1 MSNAVGTPAT
11 ATRRSRAPLAY
22 GGAVGVVVAGLLWLY
37 SARQWA
43 LYQVPSWDLGIFTQL
58 MRAYAEL
65 RSPIV
70 PIKGEGFMLL
80 GDHFHPL
87 LVVLAPFYALH
98 PSGFTLLAA
107 QAVLF
112 GLGAGIVTVFAVRA
126 LGAWGALIGLAS
138 GLSYL
143 IVEAQ
148 AAQFHEIALAVPL
161 LAMSMG
167 MLMERRVR
175 AAVLWSLPLLGV
187 KEDLGLTVAA
197 IGFVALL
204 RARTAADGGKRP
216 VLSERTWAIAGMTLG
231 VLGFV
236 LVTQW
241 VLPALNTGGVW
252 DYADD
257 SITSLILA
265 DPGAALTQLTTGLDQ
280 KLAMIALPILVTCG
294 LSLRSPLAL
303 VALPTLAW
311 RVASDVEFHWGT
323 AFHYGAVLAPIMYLA
338 LADGLVSL
346 RASWRGRSPLPV
358 VPVVSCATAVIA
370 LAMLPSYSLWSL
382 TKPVTWQ
389 DSELA
394 ASARAAEAQVADGE
408 RVETDITLMAYLAP
422 RAEVLWLGNA
432 NTVPDAMLL
441 NAASGVFSEPPE
453 DVAAYA
459 AGKHP
464 ETSWVEAWRQ
474 GSFALAR
481 PEVNGGR

>member
-1 MSNAVGTPAT
+1 MSDAVAAAPPGSRGR
-11 ATRRSRAPLAY
+11 RRSRAQARAPLAY
-22 GGAVGVVVAGLLWLY
+22 GAAVTLVVAALLWLY
-37 SARQWA
+37 SSRQWA

-98 PSGFTLLAA
+98 PSGFTLLAV

-161 LAMSMG
+161 LALSMG
-167 MLMERRVR
+167 MLLERRVR

-204 RARTAADGGKRP
+204 RARDRG
-216 VLSERTWAIAGMTLG
+216 ERAWAVAGMTLG
-231 VLGFV
+231 VAGFV
-236 LVTQW
+236 VVTQW

-257 SITSLILA
+257 SITSLILS

-280 KLAMIALPILVTCG
+280 KLGMIALPILVTCG

-338 LADGLVSL
+338 LADGLLSL

-370 LAMLPSYSLWSL
+370 LVMLPSFSLWSL
-382 TKPVTWQ
+382 TKPETWR
-389 DSELA
+389 DSDLA
-394 ASARAAEAQVADGE
+394 ANARAAEAQVADGE

-422 RAEVLWLGNA
+422 RAQVLWLGNA
-432 NTVPDAMLL
+432 NSVPDVMVL
-441 NAASGVFSEPPE
+441 NAASGVFSQPPE

-464 ETSWVEAWRQ
+464 QIGWVNTWEQ
-474 GSFALAR
+474 GSFGVAR
-481 PEVNGGR
+481 PE